1 MKEYKPEG
9 ESGDIMD
16 IKHYYIEKGQG
27 EPLIL
32 LHGNGEDSTYFV
44 NQIDEF
50 SSNYRVIALDTRG
63 HGQTPRGDSAF
74 TIRQFADDLLG
85 FLDRMDIQKANL
97 LGFSDGANIAMCFAA
112 KYPDRVLKLV
122 LNGGNLDTKGIEE
135 EIQNKI
141 ENAYESA
148 RMDANNNEKARRKM
162 ELLGLMVNDPNITR
176 QELEAIGAETLV
188 IAGTED
194 LVKKDHTELIASQIK
209 NSSLA
214 FVKGDHFVAKENP
227 SDFNLSVR
235 EFLLK

>member
-1 MKEYKPEG
+1 
-9 ESGDIMD
+9 MD
-16 IKHYYIEKGQG
+16 IKHFYIEKGQG

-141 ENAYESA
+141 EAK
-148 RMDANNNEKARRKM
+148 MDADNSEKARKKM

-209 NSSLA
+209 NASLA

-227 SDFNLSVR
+227 SDFNISVR
-235 EFLLK
+235 DFLLK

>member
-1 MKEYKPEG
+1 M
-9 ESGDIMD
+9 
-16 IKHYYIEKGQG
+16 
-27 EPLIL
+27 
-32 LHGNGEDSTYFV
+32 
-44 NQIDEF
+44 
-50 SSNYRVIALDTRG
+50 IALDTRG

-148 RMDANNNEKARRKM
+148 KMDADNSEKARKKM

-209 NSSLA
+209 NASLA

-227 SDFNLSVR
+227 SDFNISVR
-235 EFLLK
+235 DFLLK

>member
-1 MKEYKPEG
+1 MKEFSLG

-16 IKHYYIEKGQG
+16 IKHFYIEKGQG

-85 FLDRMDIQKANL
+85 FFDRMDIQKANL

-148 RMDANNNEKARRKM
+148 KMDADNSEKARIKM

-176 QELEAIGAETLV
+176 QELE

-209 NSSLA
+209 NASLA

-227 SDFNLSVR
+227 SDFNAIVK